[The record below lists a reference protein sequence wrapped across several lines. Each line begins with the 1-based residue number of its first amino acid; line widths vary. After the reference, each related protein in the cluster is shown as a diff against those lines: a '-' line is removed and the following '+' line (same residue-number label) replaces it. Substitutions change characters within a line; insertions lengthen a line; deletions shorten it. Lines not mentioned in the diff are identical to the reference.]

1 MKKKISKK
9 IFFKNIVIVFKTKKI
24 ANKKGNLHKFV
35 DTKSNFFKGFGE
47 IYFTEINKNKIKGW
61 KKHKK
66 NSSLLKTIFGEVQF
80 TFYYKDNFYH
90 INIKQTDN
98 IIIQIPPN
106 VWFSFKGISKKN
118 LLCNFMNKAHS
129 DKEVENINL
138 NEFNIKKIK

>member
-1 MKKKISKK
+1 MDGIILTPLKKIYHP
-9 IFFKNIVIVFKTKKI
+9 
-24 ANKKGNLHKFV
+24 KGEILKAI
-35 DTKSNFFKGFGE
+35 TKSDTVFSEFGE
-47 IYFTEINKNKIKGW
+47 AYFSVINQGDIKGW
-61 KKHKK
+61 KKHTK

-129 DKEVENINL
+129 DKEVENIDL

>member
-9 IFFKNIVIVFKTKKI
+9 NFFENVVIVFKTKKI
-24 ANKKGNLHKFV
+24 INKKGNLKKFV
-35 DTKSNFFKGFGE
+35 DIKSNFFKGFGE
-47 IYFTEINKNKIKGW
+47 IYFTEIKKNKIKGW

-66 NSSLLKTIFGEVQF
+66 NFSLLKTIFGEVKF
-80 TFYYKDNFYH
+80 TFYYKDNFYSL
-90 INIKQTDN
+90 NIKQIDN

-118 LLCNFMNKAHS
+118 LLCNLMNKAHS